1 MTSSMETAAENIS
14 LTQNYFE
21 LFSMRT
27 SFDVDL
33 TKLSENFRQLQQAV
47 HPDRFANSS
56 DQEKRLSVQRA
67 AFINEAHQTLKSPQ
81 RRARYLIELQGV
93 VFDDQA
99 NPVMSPMFLMQQ
111 IELRE
116 ALSEVK
122 SKADPEAALDKI
134 LAELKSSRIVVLD
147 NLAQQLNEPENADL
161 DKASQLM
168 HELQF
173 LDKLQSE
180 SEIIEEELMDSL

>member
-1 MTSSMETAAENIS
+1 MSSSNPLEESVN

-21 LFSMRT
+21 MFSLKV
-27 SFDVDL
+27 SFDVN
-33 TKLSENFRQLQQAV
+33 TAELSEKYRALQQAV
-47 HPDRFANSS
+47 HPDRFASAS
-56 DQEKRLSVQRA
+56 DQEKRISVQKA
-67 AFINEAHQTLKSPQ
+67 SLINEAHQVLKSPQ

-93 VFDDQA
+93 EFDDQK

-111 IELRE
+111 MELRE
-116 ALSEVK
+116 ALTDVK
-122 SKADPEAALDKI
+122 SAKDPESALDTI
-134 LAELKSSRIVVLD
+134 LKELKSSKKTVLSK
-147 NLAQQLNEPENADL
+147 LAEQLNTPENADL
-161 DKASQLM
+161 DIASQLM

>member
-1 MTSSMETAAENIS
+1 MTSFMETAAENIS

-116 ALSEVK
+116 ALSEVN

-134 LAELKSSRIVVLD
+134 LAELKSSRTSVLD
-147 NLAQQLNEPENADL
+147 NLAQQLNVPENADL
-161 DKASQLM
+161 EKASQLM